1 MSAGKDFERNCPRM
15 FSIEITA
22 SAEETFLKIKN
33 VKNNGNF
40 TNKQQGSELGKN
52 MASVVV
58 VLVMEV

>member
-1 MSAGKDFERNCPRM
+1 M